1 MKLTI
6 ITKDRQSHTQKS
18 EFMEERFDR
27 FFNEIIQDSERE
39 YDKDKLAT
47 IKAEVIEHVNSKKE
61 IEADKLFDLII
72 RASNEHITANSPEFT
87 YLSASALRRKIYKQA
102 SKNRGFDYKNGY
114 GDYYSFVIQM
124 VEQGIYDETILDSY
138 SEQELRKAGKL
149 IDIEKDKKF
158 SYAGLFMLNNTY
170 LKKGYQKEILELPQE
185 RFLTV
190 ALYLM
195 RDEKKSKRMEFV
207 RESYWSLSNHL
218 IGLATPTLLNAGGTN
233 GTLSSCHI
241 ITPDDDLK
249 SIMRSIDQT
258 AMFSQNGAGIGT
270 YLGFLRASGSWI
282 RGYKG
287 RATGVLH
294 PARLNSVLAEY
305 VNQLGSRV
313 AGIALYL
320 PVWHYDI
327 FDFLD
332 LRLKTGSQ
340 EKRAHSVKTAVTLP
354 DEFMRRLETKE
365 NWTIFDPYEFRKKMG
380 VDLNRLYDKKKLM
393 ADETPNEEDHA
404 FSYWYRKAE
413 KDMSFEIKKT
423 VKATDIYKSIFTS
436 RKTGGTPYLYY
447 HDTAARMNPNSHAG
461 MPFGSN
467 LCSEIIQNMEVDKL
481 VSEELD
487 EDGFVVTK
495 VLGEGLVTCNLSS
508 LVLNNVFAKDAEV
521 DLQRVVN
528 IQFRMLDNVISLNR
542 TVVPQATNTNR
553 LYRAVGAGA
562 MGLVTH
568 MTSSGVQWES
578 DEASE
583 FTADIFKQYLK
594 ASIKASHLLAVEK
607 GSYPLY
613 EGSEWNTGE
622 FFDKRGFVSDEWT
635 EIREMASK
643 GMRNAYLM
651 AIAPTSSNAVIMNS
665 SPSIDPP
672 YEIIYRE
679 EKSGMNVVIVP
690 SNYNNQTKWFYKSG
704 FEMDEMWAVNVVA
717 SAQKYIDQGI
727 SHNMHVSKS
736 VKGSELLRLD
746 MGSWKKGLKTIY
758 YTYTEEYERGED
770 CIMCSS

>member
-1 MKLTI
+1 M
-6 ITKDRQSHTQKS
+6 
-18 EFMEERFDR
+18 
-27 FFNEIIQDSERE
+27 
-39 YDKDKLAT
+39 
-47 IKAEVIEHVNSKKE
+47 
-61 IEADKLFDLII
+61 
-72 RASNEHITANSPEFT
+72 
-87 YLSASALRRKIYKQA
+87 
-102 SKNRGFDYKNGY
+102 
-114 GDYYSFVIQM
+114 
-124 VEQGIYDETILDSY
+124 
-138 SEQELRKAGKL
+138 
-149 IDIEKDKKF
+149 
-158 SYAGLFMLNNTY
+158 
-170 LKKGYQKEILELPQE
+170 
-185 RFLTV
+185 
-190 ALYLM
+190 
-195 RDEKKSKRMEFV
+195 
-207 RESYWSLSNHL
+207 
-218 IGLATPTLLNAGGTN
+218 
-233 GTLSSCHI
+233 
-241 ITPDDDLK
+241 
-249 SIMRSIDQT
+249 
-258 AMFSQNGAGIGT
+258 
-270 YLGFLRASGSWI
+270 
-282 RGYKG
+282 
-287 RATGVLH
+287 
-294 PARLNSVLAEY
+294 
-305 VNQLGSRV
+305 
-313 AGIALYL
+313 YL

-340 EKRAHSVKTAVTLP
+340 EKRAHSIKTAVTLP
-354 DEFMRRLETKE
+354 DEFMRRLDTKE

-393 ADETPNEEDHA
+393 ADESPNEEDHA
-404 FSYWYRKAE
+404 FTYWYRKAE

-436 RKTGGTPYLYY
+436 RKTGGTPYLYF

-487 EDGFVVTK
+487 EHGFVVTK

-508 LVLNNVFAKDAEV
+508 LVINNVFSKDAEI

-568 MTSSGVQWES
+568 MTTSGIQWES

-594 ASIKASHLLAVEK
+594 AAIKASHLLSVEK

-613 EGSEWNTGE
+613 KGSEWNTGE
-622 FFDKRGFVSDEWT
+622 FFDKRGFVSDEWS

-643 GMRNAYLM
+643 GMRNAYLE
-651 AIAPTSSNAVIMNS
+651 AVAPTSSNAVIMNS

-717 SAQKYIDQGI
+717 AAQKYIDQGI

-736 VKGSELLRLD
+736 IKGSELLRLD
-746 MGSWKKGLKTIY
+746 MASWKKGLKTIY

-770 CIMCSS
+770 CVMCSS

>member
-1 MKLTI
+1 
-6 ITKDRQSHTQKS
+6 
-18 EFMEERFDR
+18 
-27 FFNEIIQDSERE
+27 
-39 YDKDKLAT
+39 
-47 IKAEVIEHVNSKKE
+47 
-61 IEADKLFDLII
+61 
-72 RASNEHITANSPEFT
+72 
-87 YLSASALRRKIYKQA
+87 
-102 SKNRGFDYKNGY
+102 
-114 GDYYSFVIQM
+114 
-124 VEQGIYDETILDSY
+124 
-138 SEQELRKAGKL
+138 
-149 IDIEKDKKF
+149 
-158 SYAGLFMLNNTY
+158 
-170 LKKGYQKEILELPQE
+170 
-185 RFLTV
+185 
-190 ALYLM
+190 
-195 RDEKKSKRMEFV
+195 
-207 RESYWSLSNHL
+207 
-218 IGLATPTLLNAGGTN
+218 
-233 GTLSSCHI
+233 
-241 ITPDDDLK
+241 
-249 SIMRSIDQT
+249 
-258 AMFSQNGAGIGT
+258 
-270 YLGFLRASGSWI
+270 
-282 RGYKG
+282 
-287 RATGVLH
+287 
-294 PARLNSVLAEY
+294 
-305 VNQLGSRV
+305 
-313 AGIALYL
+313 
-320 PVWHYDI
+320 
-327 FDFLD
+327 
-332 LRLKTGSQ
+332 
-340 EKRAHSVKTAVTLP
+340 
-354 DEFMRRLETKE
+354 
-365 NWTIFDPYEFRKKMG
+365 
-380 VDLNRLYDKKKLM
+380 
-393 ADETPNEEDHA
+393 
-404 FSYWYRKAE
+404 
-413 KDMSFEIKKT
+413 
-423 VKATDIYKSIFTS
+423 
-436 RKTGGTPYLYY
+436 
-447 HDTAARMNPNSHAG
+447 
-461 MPFGSN
+461 
-467 LCSEIIQNMEVDKL
+467 MEVDKL

-508 LVLNNVFAKDAEV
+508 LVLNNVFAEDAEV

-542 TVVPQATNTNR
+542 TVVAQATNTNR

-594 ASIKASHLLAVEK
+594 ASIKASHLLSVEK

-704 FEMDEMWAVNVVA
+704 FEMDEMWAVNVVSA
-717 SAQKYIDQGI
+717 AQKYIDQGI

-770 CIMCSS
+770 CVMCSS

>member
-1 MKLTI
+1 MTT
-6 ITKDRQSHTQKS
+6 ITKDRNSHIQKS

-39 YDKDKLAT
+39 YDKNKLAA
-47 IKAEVIEHVNSKKE
+47 IKTDVIEHVNSKKE
-61 IEADKLFDLII
+61 LEADKLFDLII
-72 RASNEHITANSPEFT
+72 RASNEHITANTPEFT
-87 YLSASALRRKIYKQA
+87 YLSASALRRKLYKHA

-124 VEQGIYDETILDSY
+124 VEQGIYDETLLDSY
-138 SEQELRKAGKL
+138 TEQEIRKAGKL
-149 IDIEKDKKF
+149 IDKSKDKNF

-207 RESYWSLSNHL
+207 KESYWSLANNY
-218 IGLATPTLLNAGGTN
+218 IGLATPTLLNAGATN

-294 PARLNSVLAEY
+294 PSRLNSVLAEY

-313 AGIALYL
+313 AGISLYL

-354 DEFMRRLETKE
+354 DEFMRRLDAKE

-404 FSYWYRKAE
+404 FTYWYRKAE
-413 KDMSFEIKKT
+413 NNMAFEIKRT
-423 VKATDIYKSIFTS
+423 VKATDIYKSVFTS
-436 RKTGGTPYLYY
+436 RKTGGTPYLYF

-467 LCSEIIQNMEVDKL
+467 LC
-481 VSEELD
+481 
-487 EDGFVVTK
+487 
-495 VLGEGLVTCNLSS
+495 
-508 LVLNNVFAKDAEV
+508 
-521 DLQRVVN
+521 
-528 IQFRMLDNVISLNR
+528 
-542 TVVPQATNTNR
+542 
-553 LYRAVGAGA
+553 
-562 MGLVTH
+562 
-568 MTSSGVQWES
+568 
-578 DEASE
+578 
-583 FTADIFKQYLK
+583 
-594 ASIKASHLLAVEK
+594 
-607 GSYPLY
+607 
-613 EGSEWNTGE
+613 
-622 FFDKRGFVSDEWT
+622 
-635 EIREMASK
+635 
-643 GMRNAYLM
+643 
-651 AIAPTSSNAVIMNS
+651 
-665 SPSIDPP
+665 
-672 YEIIYRE
+672 
-679 EKSGMNVVIVP
+679 
-690 SNYNNQTKWFYKSG
+690 
-704 FEMDEMWAVNVVA
+704 
-717 SAQKYIDQGI
+717 
-727 SHNMHVSKS
+727 
-736 VKGSELLRLD
+736 
-746 MGSWKKGLKTIY
+746 
-758 YTYTEEYERGED
+758 
-770 CIMCSS
+770 